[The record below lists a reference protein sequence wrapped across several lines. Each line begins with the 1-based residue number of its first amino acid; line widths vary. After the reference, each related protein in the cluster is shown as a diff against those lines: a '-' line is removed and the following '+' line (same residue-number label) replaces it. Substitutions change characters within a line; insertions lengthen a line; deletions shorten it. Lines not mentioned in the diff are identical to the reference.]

1 MAARLITNT
10 PRGFVRSHL
19 YCFTNKSCVTTKSSY
34 FEWSLKGGPTVV
46 NKSNNKHLMTSSKRT
61 GNFLSRES
69 QCFPRRSPGNFETG
83 NLINLAVTAVVDQHS
98 RDTLHCYPLT

>member
-1 MAARLITNT
+1 M
-10 PRGFVRSHL
+10 
-19 YCFTNKSCVTTKSSY
+19 TTKSSY

-46 NKSNNKHLMTSSKRT
+46 NKSNNKHLMTSPKGT

-69 QCFPRRSPGNFETG
+69 QCFPRRSPG